1 MRRITFYIGLQDK
14 NTKTELI
21 KYEEACKIIANR
33 LELFT
38 ITKAQGGYKYNDGSL
53 CLENTLVVT
62 VFENY
67 SDSYIKVLVN
77 NFKLDFNQ
85 ECIGVEI
92 VNNCN
97 INFI

>member
-1 MRRITFYIGLQDK
+1 MKKITFYIGLQDK
-14 NTKTELI
+14 DTKTELI

-38 ITKAQGGYKYNDGSL
+38 ITKAQGGYQYNDGSL
-53 CLENTLVVT
+53 CIENTIIVT

-67 SDSYIKVLVN
+67 SDAYIKVLLD